1 MTDTPKGAILQRD
14 GETYAIVPRTPVGLV
29 PRETLEAITQVVQ
42 KYDIPIVKITS
53 GQRIALVGMK
63 ADVID
68 DIWNDLGTDIG
79 RATELCVHYA
89 QACPGTA
96 VCKFGVQDSLGM
108 ALELEKMYV
117 GIDLPAKVKFGVSG
131 CPFCC
136 GESYVRDVGLIG
148 TKKGWNV
155 IFGGNSGAKARVGD
169 LLAKGLDKDAAID
182 LVKRALEYYKENG
195 KKKERTARFMNRTGV
210 DALKSALSIAE

>member
-29 PRETLEAITQVVQ
+29 PRETLEAITEVVK

-63 ADVID
+63 ADVIE

-155 IFGGNSGAKARVGD
+155 IFGGNSGGKARVGD
-169 LLAKGLDKDAAID
+169 LLAKNLDKDAAID
-182 LVKRALEYYKENG
+182 LIKRALEYYKENG
-195 KKKERTARFMNRTGV
+195 KKRERTARFVNRTGV
-210 DALKSALSIAE
+210 DALKSALGITE

>member
-14 GETYAIVPRTPVGLV
+14 GETYAIVPRTPVGLLNL
-29 PRETLEAITQVVQ
+29 ETLEAITRVVR
-42 KYDIPIVKITS
+42 KYNIPIVKITS
-53 GQRIALVGMK
+53 GQRMALVGMK
-63 ADVID
+63 ADVIEG
-68 DIWNDLGTDIG
+68 IWKDLGTDIG

-148 TKKGWNV
+148 TKKGWHV
-155 IFGGNSGAKARVGD
+155 IFGGNSGSKARVGD
-169 LLAKGLDKDAAID
+169 LLAENLDKDAAID
-182 LVKRALEYYKENG
+182 LIRRALEYYKENG
-195 KKKERTARFMNRTGV
+195 KKRERTARFMSRIGE
-210 DALKSALSIAE
+210 DAFKSALGIAS

>member
-169 LLAKGLDKDAAID
+169 LLAKELDKDAAID

-210 DALKSALSIAE
+210 DALKSALGIAE